1 MRLRLDGV
9 HIRVRESEM
18 VADFVYQDVLNEMIE
33 PLITALDP
41 FRQNREPVEKNPIGK
56 GLRPA
61 DRFLSEINALIET
74 GQLIGI
80 LDPEMVQHLLL
91 REVGDENGDVLGVL
105 PENVRQIVIGALRH
119 DLEIC
124 GRDGTRVGDL
134 MRVHETKIGRPIS
147 ASNPCGPSR

>member
-18 VADFVYQDVLNEMIE
+18 VADFVYQDMLDEMIE

-41 FRQNREPVEKNPIGK
+41 FRQNREPVKENPIGK

-80 LDPEMVQHLLL
+80 LDPEMVQHVLL
-91 REVGDENGDVLGVL
+91 REVGDENGDILGVV
-105 PENVRQIVIGALRH
+105 PENVRKRVKGALRH
-119 DLEIC
+119 DFEIC
-124 GRDGTRVGDL
+124 GRDSARVGNL
-134 MRVHETKIGRPIS
+134 MRVHVTHIGKAMA
-147 ASNPCGPSR
+147 ASNPCRRAR